1 MSKNK
6 SYRKI
11 KYKQKGCSD
20 KKRNS
25 KRNTTKKNKK
35 TIKYLG
41 GKSSSLAYTPVDN
54 PQFQNDNLNPNSNL
68 AYTPNPNPN
77 PYPNQGPAASG
88 FNFLNSNSQNG
99 GSGGCGC
106 GKLGG
111 GKKTKMKGGD
121 CGGDVAG
128 TTATMTYPNGLVGNS
143 WSFKPSTWPSNH
155 LGYNTYYDDVPRQMV
170 DVGSNY
176 PFSFI
181 RGGKRGKNKSKKSK
195 LFKQSKSMKHK
206 HKGGALSNF
215 LGQDL
220 IDLGQ
225 QFKYN
230 LNSSYNALRGYSAP
244 VNPTPW
250 KDQLSDKNVQI
261 LTKF

>member
-6 SYRKI
+6 SYRK
-11 KYKQKGCSD
+11 KNYKQKGCSS
-20 KKRNS
+20 KKC
-25 KRNTTKKNKK
+25 KRNTTKKNKNK
-35 TIKYLG
+35 KPIIYLG

-77 PYPNQGPAASG
+77 PYPNEGPAPGG

-99 GSGGCGC
+99 GNSGCGC
-106 GKLGG
+106 NNVQQLGG
-111 GKKTKMKGGD
+111 GKTKKTKKMKGGNCD
-121 CGGDVAG
+121 SDVAG
-128 TTATMTYPNGLVGNS
+128 TAATMTYPNGLVGNS
-143 WSFKPSTWPSNH
+143 WSFKPSSWPSNH
-155 LGYNTYYDDVPRQMV
+155 LGYNTYDNDISRQMV
-170 DVGSNY
+170 DVGSAY

-195 LFKQSKSMKHK
+195 SLKRK

-230 LNSSYNALRGYSAP
+230 MNSSYNALRGYSAP

-250 KDQLSDKNVQI
+250 KDQLSNKNVQM